1 MKRIRLLGF
10 AALLTVMLCVLCG
23 CSAEDFRLPQQI
35 ALQTGQQCS
44 LPGELRYTGDLSEVT
59 AQERQAFL
67 AAAGSAVVH
76 FASTDPD
83 VAAVDQGGVVTALTP
98 GTATVLVSC
107 VDLDFYAEV
116 QITVHTPGA
125 TPESATPETAT
136 PETATPET
144 ATPETATP
152 ESATPETATPET
164 ATPETATPETATP
177 ETATP
182 ESATPETATP
192 ETATPES
199 ATPESATPESATP
212 ESATAETAAPG
223 PSAPAASPE
232 PGGTEQPPTHE
243 PLREWLRSAGQT
255 VRNFFAGL
263 FDGADPTA

>member
-59 AQERQAFL
+59 AQDRQAFL

-125 TPESATPETAT
+125 TPE
-136 PETATPET
+136 
-144 ATPETATP
+144 
-152 ESATPETATPET
+152 TATPET

-182 ESATPETATP
+182 ESATPESATP
-192 ETATPES
+192 ET
-199 ATPESATPESATP
+199 ATPESATP

-223 PSAPAASPE
+223 PSAPGSADAGKTAPAASPE

>member
-59 AQERQAFL
+59 TQDRQAFL

-152 ESATPETATPET
+152 ETATPESATPES
-164 ATPETATPETATP
+164 ATPETATP

-192 ETATPES
+192 E
-199 ATPESATPESATP
+199 SATP

-223 PSAPAASPE
+223 PSAPGSADAGKTAPAASPE